1 MVNRLNTVLIGQS
14 WPARWCLLCA
24 GLLLVVRVQAAGAE
38 PYGEYFV
45 RVGASWPDAGAAL
58 PRRESAPVTA
68 QDGAGYHRQVLE
80 LEHQGGP
87 YANTLAEPLAG
98 LGRLHWQNGD
108 IAEAQRLYQRA
119 LHVVRVNDGL
129 YSERQLPILQALFE
143 SYRQSGDLRALDQR
157 YDYYFRLYGNGEPPY
172 TPVRL
177 GATIEY
183 LRWQREALRLNAD
196 ADDKARLL
204 ATYKLNE
211 QVLEGLN
218 RLESVDLPAYREL
231 VMSQLRNLYLIQGR
245 YAPRTESRATVANP
259 SFATSWGDEDFDL
272 KKLELLQRKALPTG
286 RALLQQLIARTPPD
300 AAVELARTY
309 LEQADWNQWNG
320 RTDEALD
327 DYGQVVKLLRDAG
340 QEQLLRQW
348 LGRPVELPDNGAFW
362 QPSPEAS
369 GKQTLAV
376 AARYD
381 VSAEGR
387 VVDIHETSV
396 TPPRAGVDEEQ
407 AERNE
412 RLAYKLRR
420 HLKQTRFRPRFA
432 NGKAEAATRVERVYQ
447 LIH

>member
-1 MVNRLNTVLIGQS
+1 M
-14 WPARWCLLCA
+14 
-24 GLLLVVRVQAAGAE
+24 
-38 PYGEYFV
+38 
-45 RVGASWPDAGAAL
+45 GASWPDAGAVL
-58 PRRESAPVTA
+58 PRRESAPLTA
-68 QDGAGYHRQVLE
+68 KDGAGYRRQVLE

-143 SYRQSGDLRALDQR
+143 SYRQSGDLRALDER
-157 YDYYFRLYGNGEPPY
+157 YNYYFRLYGNGEPPY

-204 ATYKLNE
+204 AAYNLNE
-211 QVLEGLN
+211 QVLEGLT
-218 RLESVDLPAYREL
+218 RTESVDQPAFRQL
-231 VMSQLRNLYLIQGR
+231 VMSQLRNLYLIQQR
-245 YAPRTESRATVANP
+245 YAPRTDSRATVANP

-272 KKLELLQRKALPTG
+272 KRLEMLQRKALPAG
-286 RALLQQLIARTPPD
+286 RSLLEQLIARTPPD
-300 AAVELARTY
+300 ATVELARAH
-309 LEQADWNQWNG
+309 LELADWNQWNG

-327 DYGQVVKLLRDAG
+327 DYGQVVSLLRGDG
-340 QEQLLRQW
+340 QEDLIRQW

-362 QPSPEAS
+362 QPSPVAN

-376 AARYD
+376 TARYD

-387 VVDIHETSV
+387 VVNIQETSL
-396 TPPRAGVDEEQ
+396 TRPQAGADEEQ
-407 AERNE
+407 AERHE
-412 RLAYKLRR
+412 RRAYKLRR

-432 NGKAEAATRVERVYQ
+432 SGKAEAAARVERVYQ
-447 LIH
+447 LID